1 MKREEGSP
9 RRLEWNSRRKIK
21 IKTTMLDLVSALN
34 NEIKSGE
41 EVLVPLI
48 VLDMMDK
55 GLLKFISQP
64 RGKTTAVDRGV

>member
-1 MKREEGSP
+1 MKREEGFP

-64 RGKTTAVDRGV
+64 RGKTTAA

>member
-1 MKREEGSP
+1 MKKEEGSS
-9 RRLEWNSRRKIK
+9 RRLEWNARRKIK
-21 IKTTMLDLVSALN
+21 VKTTMLELVSALN

-55 GLLKFISQP
+55 GLLKFISP
-64 RGKTTAVDRGV
+64 SKRKTAAA